1 MSGCQ
6 PIVFGTAMLRR
17 VQLQEERNVYSS
29 GAQKQGSISVGAAQ
43 HMSLLQSFS
52 RFFNVFAINVSP
64 LRAGFRLSKSA
75 AEHYW
80 LPARSSTN
88 SPGSPRGT
96 SRSDW
101 RTGSPATA
109 GPSRPRSE
117 EHT

>member
-64 LRAGFRLSKSA
+64 LRGWLSSEQICCRTLLA
-75 AEHYW
+75 A
-80 LPARSSTN
+80 
-88 SPGSPRGT
+88 SPL
-96 SRSDW
+96 
-101 RTGSPATA
+101 
-109 GPSRPRSE
+109 
-117 EHT
+117 